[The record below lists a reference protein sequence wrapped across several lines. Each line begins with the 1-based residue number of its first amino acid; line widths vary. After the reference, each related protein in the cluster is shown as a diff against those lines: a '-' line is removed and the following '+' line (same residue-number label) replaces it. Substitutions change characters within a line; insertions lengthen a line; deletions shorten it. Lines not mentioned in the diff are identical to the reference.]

1 MSLSKLVL
9 CVVVCT
15 VYNIHSVSGSQ
26 MSLAYQTESVIN
38 SATISDVVLTLTQK
52 TGENPHP
59 EENESAEQTT
69 PPSETKLEV
78 KTVG

>member
-1 MSLSKLVL
+1 
-9 CVVVCT
+9 
-15 VYNIHSVSGSQ
+15 